1 MWRALPW
8 CGRLWSI
15 GHTVSRAPFRTGQLP
30 EFIVTKPVDFES
42 TQNRPHASSTAS
54 VQKEKRW
61 EPIAR
66 NLLTKKL
73 PRTERDWDRI
83 LRTQDDVNR
92 ILHQI
97 VLPHLSPTEKAALSW
112 RGRFDE
118 CSKHLKLLAQ
128 GKSEENPIELFRLAV
143 IALSEVA
150 IKEDIPSDEVYQ
162 YLRLCLRN
170 YPKSGKQ
177 LGDESLRKT
186 VKAVREGIRFV
197 EGFTDILGPRSNE
210 LPLYGM
216 SRPLCRPQR

>member
-73 PRTERDWDRI
+73 PQTEQDWDRV

-92 ILHQI
+92 VLQRI
-97 VLPHLSPTEKAALSW
+97 VLSHLTPTAKAALSW
-112 RGRFDE
+112 RGSF
-118 CSKHLKLLAQ
+118 
-128 GKSEENPIELFRLAV
+128 G
-143 IALSEVA
+143 
-150 IKEDIPSDEVYQ
+150 
-162 YLRLCLRN
+162 
-170 YPKSGKQ
+170 
-177 LGDESLRKT
+177 
-186 VKAVREGIRFV
+186 
-197 EGFTDILGPRSNE
+197 
-210 LPLYGM
+210 
-216 SRPLCRPQR
+216 